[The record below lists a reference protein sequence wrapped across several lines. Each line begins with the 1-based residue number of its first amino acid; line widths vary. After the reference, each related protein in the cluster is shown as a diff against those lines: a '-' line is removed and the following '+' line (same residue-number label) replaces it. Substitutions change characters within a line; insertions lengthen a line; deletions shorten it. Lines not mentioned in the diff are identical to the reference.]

1 MIPVVPRGESS
12 MDVSFELT
20 AGDLRSAL
28 ERGVRLRDLEAQ
40 LLRRMKLP
48 ASDRTAA
55 GPLFLLQQAAPAFAE
70 LVEQWMGGA
79 WRPPGRKPPAKNP
92 AVLAPVSPRGLDVP
106 AYIKRLCGAGLPAVI
121 AVDAAPAE
129 VGAAL
134 HYACS
139 IHYGLGGPV
148 RIACLHDDHIVQE
161 MEFCADDFL
170 CELAIW
176 CLQHKV
182 PLIPLNVPQGL
193 VSSEFQFLY
202 NQMLAEAQHEFVRRA
217 RSLHDP
223 AKLEQLA
230 GALTQQVF
238 GSGYNLMAER
248 EDLITRAC
256 YIASRIFDLACHLRD
271 QGSGKPPWLV
281 FYNMQLSL
289 DLPPLTPMF
298 FTTPDSVA
306 EMYEPLEPQQM
317 VTYDLR
323 GHAGAAEQ
331 GIECPGSAHSKKMR
345 RAVEKLLKDKREEK
359 LDHEQVAELSARVVH
374 ALRRHP
380 LVERPPGVRGSLAMA
395 EITQGLGIMHG
406 AVTRAALAKAAFVAM
421 PHRFRLVPGDDGS
434 KERVLKSIVGR
445 IMYDIP
451 LYPRDEEHRLEK
463 RRPMTPEELA
473 RALQGL
479 TDAAF
484 RQLGPEEPMPTADP
498 EFAHEAMN
506 HPLVQQALKDA
517 MDKGLLQDSFSD
529 YKDLV
534 EELEDRGFLDLNDAA
549 CMTLSQ
555 QGRDALEDSLQAS
568 YNAGEMTA
576 EELAAALKNSRGM
589 PPPPDLGGE
598 KMQLPAQAATELIA
612 EMMDFQ
618 HQGRSESTSLE
629 DLYVH
634 YSIGENKGLEIAK
647 EKVDYDRLKIMVH
660 ELEKSG
666 VLKVTGEKKRFSL
679 SHLSL
684 EKLLKSLIQHQEG
697 QVLEKRAFKKEHEID
712 KTDVRRY
719 RRGDVFKNISMRH
732 TLRRVLRKGKS
743 FADINYT
750 DLRAFER
757 KPANQLDIAVCV
769 DISASMKEGGKLRY
783 AKMAVAEL
791 AKAAIDKGDR
801 MGIIAFSN
809 LGEVVVPLTATLQP
823 LMEATM
829 TLRSEQYTNIG
840 NGLRVARRMLQKD
853 CNSNA
858 KFIVLITDGEP
869 NAALSEDS
877 RGNGYHARVAE
888 FSRGTSM
895 ETKRAM
901 GAQHALQEA
910 AITRRKHIKVAVV
923 FICPQDTA
931 DHESERVARAIAR
944 IGGGKFH
951 KVRALERLPIEAL
964 ATVV

>member
-1 MIPVVPRGESS
+1 
-12 MDVSFELT
+12 MDASFDLT
-20 AGDLRSAL
+20 VCDLRSAL
-28 ERGVRLRDLEAQ
+28 ERGVRFRDLEAQ

-48 ASDRTAA
+48 LPGRTAA
-55 GPLFLLQQAAPAFAE
+55 DPLFLLRQVDPGLAGI
-70 LVEQWMGGA
+70 VEQWMAGA
-79 WRPPGRKPPAKNP
+79 GSPRRSKVPSKNP
-92 AVLAPVSPRGLDVP
+92 ALLAPVSPRGMDVP
-106 AYIKRLCGAGLPAVI
+106 GYIKRLCGSRTPSVA
-121 AVDAAPAE
+121 AVDAAPSE

-139 IHYGLGGPV
+139 VHYGLGAPARV
-148 RIACLHDDHIVQE
+148 ACIHDGHILHE
-161 MEFCADDFL
+161 MDFCPGDFL
-170 CELAIW
+170 CELAVW

-182 PLIPLNVPQGL
+182 PLIPLAVPQGL

-202 NQMLAEAQHEFVRRA
+202 NRMIADAQSEFVRQA
-217 RSLHDP
+217 RSLHD
-223 AKLEQLA
+223 AAALGRCA
-230 GALTQQVF
+230 AALTQQVF
-238 GSGYNLMAER
+238 GAGYNLMAER

-256 YIASRIFDLACHLRD
+256 YVASRIFDISCHLPAR
-271 QGSGKPPWLV
+271 GAAKSPRLV
-281 FYNMQLSL
+281 FYKMQLSL
-289 DLPPLTPMF
+289 DLPPLVSMF
-298 FTTPDSVA
+298 FDTPDSAA
-306 EMYEPLEPQQM
+306 EMYEPLEPQQ
-317 VTYDLR
+317 TAAYELR
-323 GHAGAAEQ
+323 SCPAGAVQ
-331 GIECPGSAHSKKMR
+331 GDERPASAHGRKMR
-345 RAVEKLLKDKREEK
+345 SAIEKLLNEKRREK
-359 LDHEQVAELSARVVH
+359 LGLEQLHELTAGVVQ

-395 EITQGLGIMHG
+395 EIAQGLGILRG
-406 AVTRAALAKAAFVAM
+406 SLTRSGLAKAAFVAL
-421 PHRFRLVPGDDGS
+421 PHRLRLVPGDDCS
-434 KERVLKSIVGR
+434 AKSLLKRSIARVIYG
-445 IMYDIP
+445 IP
-451 LYPRDEEHRLEK
+451 LYPEDEERRPEK

-484 RQLGPEEPMPTADP
+484 RQIGPEDGLPTADP
-498 EFAHEAMN
+498 EFAREAMN

-517 MDKGLLQDSFSD
+517 MDKGLLQDSFND
-529 YKDLV
+529 CQDLM
-534 EELEDRGFLDLNDAA
+534 EELEDRGLLDLGDATR
-549 CMTLSQ
+549 MTLSRK
-555 QGRDALEDSLQAS
+555 GREALEDSLQAS
-568 YNAGEMTA
+568 YSAGELTA
-576 EELAAALKNSRGM
+576 EELAEALKNSRGM

-598 KMQLPAQAATELIA
+598 KMRLPAQAATELIA

-618 HQGRSESTSLE
+618 HQSRSESTSLE

-634 YSIGENKGLEIAK
+634 YSVGENKGLEVAK
-647 EKVDYDRLKIMVH
+647 EKVDYDRLKIMLH

-666 VLKVTGEKKRFSL
+666 VLKVSGEKKRFAL

-684 EKLLKSLIQHQEG
+684 EKLLKGLIQQQKG
-697 QVLEKRAFKKEHEID
+697 RVLEKRAFKKEHEID

-732 TLRRVLRKGKS
+732 TLRRVLRKGKA
-743 FADINYT
+743 FVDINYT
-750 DLRAFER
+750 DLRSFDR
-757 KPANQLDIAVCV
+757 KPADQLDIAVCV

-791 AKAAIDKGDR
+791 AKAAVDKGDR

-809 LGEVVVPLTATLQP
+809 LGEVVVPLTARLQP

-853 CNSNA
+853 RNSNA

-910 AITRRKHIKVAVV
+910 AHTRRKHIKVAVV
-923 FICPQDTA
+923 FICPEDAA
-931 DHESERVARAIAR
+931 DPESERVAREIAR
-944 IGGGKFH
+944 LGGGKFH
-951 KVRALERLPIEAL
+951 KVRALERLPLEAL
-964 ATVV
+964 ETVA